1 MKIINNI
8 NETFYTCTTSIC
20 YFSHSKSSHCL
31 TVCIFKIYSTIINR
45 GQSWRRP
52 EVVKC
57 KIENTAPTNPIFISL
72 LLSCIQQGKQKEPSI
87 KIFRYPRDAQL
98 SRLAYWAALL
108 NLALDHV
115 TGTKKIIIIIHYP
128 DIEPTNIAFTTIRL
142 LLF

>member
-57 KIENTAPTNPIFISL
+57 KTL